1 VVGGKPFS
9 GDEQQMLA
17 ELNGRFFS
25 YKGVSG
31 EALNWLYNHAF
42 CLLYPSSYEGFG
54 IPIVEAMKAG
64 CPVVSTNVSSIP
76 EVAGDAALLV
86 DALTVES
93 LSEKISMLYEP
104 VIRSALRE
112 KGFVQAAKFS
122 WDKCF
127 EETIEFY
134 KEVWQ
139 REFGE
144 KN

>member
-1 VVGGKPFS
+1 
-9 GDEQQMLA
+9 
-17 ELNGRFFS
+17 
-25 YKGVSG
+25 
-31 EALNWLYNHAF
+31 
-42 CLLYPSSYEGFG
+42 
-54 IPIVEAMKAG
+54 
-64 CPVVSTNVSSIP
+64 
-76 EVAGDAALLV
+76 
-86 DALTVES
+86 
-93 LSEKISMLYEP
+93 MLYEP